1 MAVLEGTWA
10 IVAAIAVVVVV
21 LLLWK
26 FLKFAF
32 KIAVLVAAAILLY
45 FILRWAG
52 VLWTG
57 PTQAFRRP

>member
-1 MAVLEGTWA
+1 MPVLSGTTA
-10 IVAAIAVVVVV
+10 IVAAIGVVIVV

-32 KIAVLVAAAILLY
+32 KIAVVVAAAIVLF
-45 FILRWAG
+45 FILRGAG

-57 PTQAFRRP
+57 PAAFRRP

>member
-1 MAVLEGTWA
+1 MPVLSGTMAV
-10 IVAAIAVVVVV
+10 VAAVAVVIVV

-32 KIAVLVAAAILLY
+32 KIAVLVAAAVLLY
-45 FILRWAG
+45 LILRWAG

-57 PTQAFRRP
+57 PAAPFRRP

>member
-1 MAVLEGTWA
+1 MPVLEGTWA
-10 IVAAIAVVVVV
+10 IVAAIAVVIVV

-32 KIAVLVAAAILLY
+32 KIGVLVAAAVLLF

-57 PTQAFRRP
+57 PAAAFRRP